1 MSDPIFY
8 RKPVALSVEAH
19 GAKRFRHLSDYS
31 FARDSNAVP
40 VGAGEMASAARHYPL
55 VFAATAPVGIVAIL
69 GIETGKNL
77 FVDAAGKWAAEL
89 YVPAFVR
96 RYPFAF
102 AEREDKLI
110 LCIDEA
116 AEALREDEGQYL
128 FNADGTT
135 TPFLDKVVEF
145 NREFHAQAR
154 VTMAFAAAA
163 DAQGLLTNNRAEIET
178 RGGRKAVLGGFRV
191 IDRAKYDALPDDVF
205 LEWRKAGWLDL
216 AAAHFLSMESW
227 RNLLSRT

>member
-8 RKPVALSVEAH
+8 RKPVALSSEAH
-19 GAKRFRHLSDYS
+19 GAKRFRHLSDYG

-40 VGAGEMASAARHYPL
+40 VGAGEMALAARHYPL

-102 AEREDKLI
+102 AEREDQLI

-116 AEALREDEGQYL
+116 AETLHDDEGQYL

-135 TPFLDKVVEF
+135 TPFIDKVVEF
-145 NREFHAQAR
+145 NREFHVQAR
-154 VTMAFAAAA
+154 AASAFAAAA
-163 DAQGLLTNNRAEIET
+163 DAQGLLTDNRAEIET

-191 IDRAKYDALPDDVF
+191 IERAKYDALPDDVF

-227 RNLLSRT
+227 HNLLART